1 MTRKF
6 RLGQSR
12 EAQDLDHRDTYS
24 RERAGES
31 KRRQQH
37 AERLETGIE
46 AHDAESLLQLPDP
59 GPWMHLPEATL
70 IQRHSQWVDLE
81 LADRSVLR
89 ATLGGKL
96 KGVRLVCGDRI
107 RYSAVP
113 VEPDDPSLPVRLP
126 VRGDGGSPEAQV
138 VAIMPRRTLLKR
150 GGGDDRE
157 PWQLI
162 CANADELWI
171 CAAVVDPPLRPGLL
185 ERAQVLALDAGLT
198 FRVLVTKRDRASKKD
213 TLPELDPLREQ
224 GVSIH
229 ETSALKGEGLEP
241 LRALVKGQVVVLL
254 GHSGVGK
261 STLVNA
267 LHPEAALKTGGL
279 TKFGTGKQT
288 TTASRWLPLSTGG
301 TLVDTPGIRSL
312 SVRGFDRGLLG
323 QVFPEFPA
331 EVLEDPL
338 DFDAEDDDT
347 LERLDLDYP
356 ERLQSLQRL
365 WQEMDDRNPNQNVW
379 R

>member
-1 MTRKF
+1 MKKY

-12 EAQDLDHRDTYS
+12 EAQDLDHREAYS
-24 RERAGES
+24 RERTAES
-31 KRRQQH
+31 KRRQRH

-46 AHDAESLLQLPDP
+46 SHDAEALLRLPDP

-81 LADRSVLR
+81 REDRTVLR

-96 KGVRLVCGDRI
+96 KGVRLVCGDRV

-113 VEPDDPSLPVRLP
+113 VEAEDPSLPPPPP

-138 VAIMPRRTLLKR
+138 VAVMPRKSLLKR

-162 CANADELWI
+162 CANADELWV

-185 ERAQVLALDAGLT
+185 ERAQVLALDAGLG

-224 GVSIH
+224 GVAIH
-229 ETSALKGEGLEP
+229 ETSALKGEGVEP
-241 LRALVKGQVVVLL
+241 LHALLKGKVVVLL

-288 TTASRWLPLSTGG
+288 TTAARWLPLSTGG

-312 SVRGFDRGLLG
+312 SVRGFDRALLA

-338 DFDAEDDDT
+338 AFDADDEAT
-347 LERLDLDYP
+347 LDRLDLAYP

-365 WQEMDDRNPNQNVW
+365 WQEMEDRNPNQNVW

>member
-1 MTRKF
+1 VTRKF

-12 EAQDLDHRDTYS
+12 EAQDLDHREAYS
-24 RERAGES
+24 RERGGES
-31 KRRQQH
+31 KRRQRQ

-46 AHDAESLLQLPDP
+46 SHDPQALLRLPDP
-59 GPWMHLPEATL
+59 GAWLHLPEATL

-81 LADRSVLR
+81 LADHGAMR

-96 KGVRLVCGDRI
+96 KGVRLVCGDRV
-107 RYSAVP
+107 RYSPVP
-113 VEPDDPSLPVRLP
+113 VEPEEPGLPPPSA
-126 VRGDGGSPEAQV
+126 RGEGGSPAAQV
-138 VAIMPRRTLLKR
+138 VAVMPRKTLLKR

-162 CANADELWI
+162 CANADELWV

-185 ERAQVLALDAGLT
+185 ERAQVLALDAGLA
-198 FRVLVTKRDRASKKD
+198 FRVLVTKRDRAPKKD

-229 ETSALKGEGLEP
+229 ETSALKGEGIET
-241 LRALVKGQVVVLL
+241 LRGLLQGRVVVLL

-267 LHPEAALKTGGL
+267 LHPEAALKTGEL
-279 TKFGTGKQT
+279 TRFGTGKQT
-288 TTASRWLPLSTGG
+288 TTAARWLPIASGG

-312 SVRGFDRGLLG
+312 SVRGFDRALLG
-323 QVFPEFPA
+323 RVFPEFPE

-338 DFDAEDDDT
+338 SFDAEDEAT
-347 LERLDLDYP
+347 LDRLDLAYP

-365 WQEMDDRNPNQNVW
+365 WLEMDDRNPNQNVW

>member
-1 MTRKF
+1 VTRKF

-12 EAQDLDHRDTYS
+12 EAQDLDHREVYS
-24 RERAGES
+24 HERGGDS
-31 KRRQQH
+31 KRRQRH

-46 AHDAESLLQLPDP
+46 AHDVDTLLHLPEA

-70 IQRHSQWVDLE
+70 IQRHSQWVNLE
-81 LADRSVLR
+81 LADRTVLR
-89 ATLGGKL
+89 ATLSGKL
-96 KGVRLVCGDRI
+96 KGVRLVCGDRV

-113 VEPDDPSLPVRLP
+113 VEPDDPRFPAPVN
-126 VRGDGGSPEAQV
+126 VRGEGGSPEAQV
-138 VAIMPRRTLLKR
+138 VAVMPRKTLLKR

-198 FRVLVTKRDRASKKD
+198 FRVLVTKRDRTSNKD

-224 GVSIH
+224 GVAIH
-229 ETSALKGEGLEP
+229 ETSALKGEGIEP
-241 LRALVKGQVVVLL
+241 LRDLIQGQVVVLL

-267 LHPEAALKTGGL
+267 LHPDADLKTGGL

-288 TTASRWLPLSTGG
+288 TTAARWLAFDPGG

-312 SVRGFDRGLLG
+312 SVRGFDRALLTR
-323 QVFPEFPA
+323 VFPEFPT

-338 DFDAEDDDT
+338 AFDAEDEEVLT
-347 LERLDLDYP
+347 RLELDYP

>member
-1 MTRKF
+1 MNRKF

-12 EAQDLDHRDTYS
+12 EAQDLDHREVYS
-24 RERAGES
+24 GERATDS
-31 KRRQQH
+31 KRRQRR

-46 AHDAESLLQLPDP
+46 AHDAQALLRLPDP
-59 GPWMHLPEATL
+59 TPWLHLPEATL

-81 LADRSVLR
+81 LADHSVLC

-96 KGVRLVCGDRI
+96 KGVHLVCGDRV
-107 RYSAVP
+107 RYAPMP
-113 VEPDDPSLPVRLP
+113 VEATDAKRPQ
-126 VRGDGGSPEAQV
+126 GQV
-138 VAIMPRRTLLKR
+138 VAVMPRKSLLKR
-150 GGGDDRE
+150 GGSDDRE

-185 ERAQVLALDAGLT
+185 ERAQLLALDAGLT
-198 FRVLVTKRDRASKKD
+198 FRILITKRDRAAKKD

-224 GVSIH
+224 GVAIH
-229 ETSALKGEGLEP
+229 ETSALKGEGIEP
-241 LRALVKGQVVVLL
+241 LRALLRDRVVVLL

-267 LHPEAALKTGGL
+267 LRPDSVLKTGTL

-288 TTASRWLPLSTGG
+288 TTAARWLPLAQADGPGG
-301 TLVDTPGIRSL
+301 GILVDTPGIRTL
-312 SVRGFDRGLLG
+312 SVRGFDRALLA

-331 EVLEDPL
+331 EVLEEPCAFDP
-338 DFDAEDDDT
+338 EDDET
-347 LERLDLDYP
+347 LDRLDLAYP

-365 WQEMDDRNPNQNVW
+365 WLEMDTRNPNQNVW

>member
-1 MTRKF
+1 MTRKY

-12 EAQDLDHRDTYS
+12 EAQDLDHQEAYS
-24 RERAGES
+24 HERGGES
-31 KRRQQH
+31 KRRQRH

-46 AHDAESLLQLPDP
+46 SHDAEALLRLPDAS
-59 GPWMHLPEATL
+59 PWLHLPEATL

-96 KGVRLVCGDRI
+96 KGVRLVCGDRV
-107 RYSAVP
+107 RYSVVP
-113 VEPDDPSLPVRLP
+113 VEPDDPKYPTTLFP
-126 VRGDGGSPEAQV
+126 RGEGGSPEAQV
-138 VAIMPRRTLLKR
+138 VAVMPRKTLLKR
-150 GGGDDRE
+150 GGLDDRE

-198 FRVLVTKRDRASKKD
+198 FRVLVTKRDRAAKKD

-224 GVSIH
+224 GVAIH

-241 LRALVKGQVVVLL
+241 LRAMLPGKVVVLL

-267 LHPEAALKTGGL
+267 LHPEMALKTGGL

-288 TTASRWLPLSTGG
+288 TTSARWLPLAGGG
-301 TLVDTPGIRSL
+301 TVVDTPGIRTM
-312 SVRGFDRGLLG
+312 SVRGFDRALLG
-323 QVFPEFPA
+323 QVFPEFSP
-331 EVLEDPL
+331 EVMEAPL
-338 DFDAEDDDT
+338 AFDAGDDET
-347 LERLDLDYP
+347 LDRLGLPYP

-365 WQEMDDRNPNQNVW
+365 WLEMDDRNPNQNVW

>member
-12 EAQDLDHRDTYS
+12 EAQDLDHREAYS
-24 RERAGES
+24 RERGGES
-31 KRRQQH
+31 KRRQRH

-46 AHDAESLLQLPDP
+46 AHDAEALLRLPDP
-59 GPWMHLPEATL
+59 GPWLHLPEATL

-81 LADRSVLR
+81 LADRTVLR

-96 KGVRLVCGDRI
+96 KGVRLVCGDRV
-107 RYSAVP
+107 RYSVVP
-113 VEPDDPSLPVRLP
+113 VEPDDPKYPAPVNL
-126 VRGDGGSPEAQV
+126 RGEGGSPEAQV
-138 VAIMPRRTLLKR
+138 VAVLPRKSLLKR
-150 GGGDDRE
+150 GGSDDRE

-185 ERAQVLALDAGLT
+185 ERAQVLALDAGLA
-198 FRVLVTKRDRASKKD
+198 FRIIVTKRDRASKKD

-224 GVSIH
+224 GVAIH
-229 ETSALKGEGLEP
+229 ETSALKEEGVEP
-241 LRALVKGQVVVLL
+241 LRGLIEGRVVVLL

-267 LHPEAALKTGGL
+267 LHPDLALKTGGL
-279 TKFGTGKQT
+279 TRFGTGKQT
-288 TTASRWLPLSTGG
+288 TTAARWLALSSGG
-301 TLVDTPGIRSL
+301 TLVDTPGVRTL
-312 SVRGFDRGLLG
+312 SVRGFDRALLG
-323 QVFPEFPA
+323 RVFLEFPA
-331 EVLEDPL
+331 EVLEDPMA
-338 DFDAEDDDT
+338 FDAEDEAT
-347 LERLDLDYP
+347 LDRLDLEYP

-365 WQEMDDRNPNQNVW
+365 WLEMDDRNPNQNVW

>member
-12 EAQDLDHRDTYS
+12 EAQDLDHRDAYS
-24 RERAGES
+24 RERGGES
-31 KRRQQH
+31 KRRQRQ

-46 AHDAESLLQLPDP
+46 AHDPEALLRLPDP
-59 GPWMHLPEATL
+59 GAWMHLPEATL
-70 IQRHSQWVDLE
+70 VQRHSQWVDLE
-81 LADRSVLR
+81 LADRSVMR

-96 KGVRLVCGDRI
+96 KGVRLVCGDRV
-107 RYSAVP
+107 RYSTVP
-113 VEPDDPSLPVRLP
+113 VEPEEPRLPTSPP

-138 VAIMPRRTLLKR
+138 VAVMPRKTLLKR

-185 ERAQVLALDAGLT
+185 ERAQVLALDGGLT

-229 ETSALKGEGLEP
+229 ETSALKGEGLDP
-241 LRALVKGQVVVLL
+241 LRGLLQGRVVVLL

-267 LHPEAALKTGGL
+267 LHPDVALKTGGL

-288 TTASRWLPLSTGG
+288 TTAARWLPLGTGG

-312 SVRGFDRGLLG
+312 SVRGFDRALLG
-323 QVFPEFPA
+323 RVFPEFPA

-338 DFDAEDDDT
+338 AFDAEDEAT
-347 LERLDLDYP
+347 LDRLDLAYP

-365 WQEMDDRNPNQNVW
+365 WLEMDDRNPNQNVW

>member
-1 MTRKF
+1 MNRKF

-12 EAQDLDHRDTYS
+12 EAQDMDHREVYS
-24 RERAGES
+24 HERGGES
-31 KRRQQH
+31 KRRQRQ

-46 AHDAESLLQLPDP
+46 AHDADALLRLPDP

-81 LADRSVLR
+81 LEDHSVLR

-96 KGVRLVCGDRI
+96 KGVRLVCGDRV
-107 RYSAVP
+107 RYSTIP
-113 VEPDDPSLPVRLP
+113 VEPDDPRLP
-126 VRGDGGSPEAQV
+126 APTLPRGEGGSPAAQV
-138 VAIMPRRTLLKR
+138 VAVMPRKTLLKR
-150 GGGDDRE
+150 GGIDDRE

-185 ERAQVLALDAGLT
+185 ERAQLLALDAGLT

-224 GVSIH
+224 GVAIH
-229 ETSALKGEGLEP
+229 ETAALKGEGIEP
-241 LRALVKGQVVVLL
+241 LRKLLQHKVVVLL

-267 LHPEAALKTGGL
+267 LHPEMALKTGGL

-288 TTASRWLPLSTGG
+288 TTSARWLPLQSGG
-301 TLVDTPGIRSL
+301 TLVDTPGVRTL
-312 SVRGFDRGLLG
+312 SVRGLDRTLLA
-323 QVFPEFPA
+323 QVFTEFPS

-338 DFDAEDDDT
+338 AFEAGDDAT
-347 LERLDLDYP
+347 LEALSLDYP

>member
-1 MTRKF
+1 MTRKY

-12 EAQDLDHRDTYS
+12 EAQDLDHREAYS
-24 RERAGES
+24 RERAADS
-31 KRRQQH
+31 KRRQRH

-46 AHDAESLLQLPDP
+46 SHDANTLLRLPDA

-81 LADRSVLR
+81 LADRTVMR

-96 KGVRLVCGDRI
+96 KGVRLVCGDRV

-113 VEPDDPSLPVRLP
+113 VEPDDPGLPTPPP

-138 VAIMPRRTLLKR
+138 VAVMPRKSLLKR
-150 GGGDDRE
+150 GGIDDRE

-198 FRVLVTKRDRASKKD
+198 FRVLITKRDRASKKD

-224 GVSIH
+224 GVPIH

-241 LRALVKGQVVVLL
+241 LRGLVQGKVVVLL

-261 STLVNA
+261 STLLNA
-267 LHPEAALKTGGL
+267 LQPEMALKTGGL

-288 TTASRWLPLSTGG
+288 TTAARWLALASGG
-301 TLVDTPGIRSL
+301 TLVDTPGIRTL
-312 SVRGFDRGLLG
+312 SVRGFDRALLG
-323 QVFPEFPA
+323 SVFPEFPA
-331 EVLEDPL
+331 DVLEDPCAL
-338 DFDAEDDDT
+338 DADDEET
-347 LERLDLDYP
+347 LNRLNLDYP

-365 WQEMDDRNPNQNVW
+365 WLEMDDRNPNQNVW

>member
-1 MTRKF
+1 MKKY

-12 EAQDLDHRDTYS
+12 EAQDLDHREVYS
-24 RERAGES
+24 HERGGES
-31 KRRQQH
+31 KRRQRH

-46 AHDAESLLQLPDP
+46 SHDAETLLRLPDA

-81 LADRSVLR
+81 LADRTVMH
-89 ATLGGKL
+89 ATLCGKL
-96 KGVRLVCGDRI
+96 KGVRLVCGDRV

-113 VEPDDPSLPVRLP
+113 IEPDDPRLP
-126 VRGDGGSPEAQV
+126 TPLVPRGEGGSPEAQV
-138 VAIMPRRTLLKR
+138 VAVMPRKTLLKR
-150 GGGDDRE
+150 GGLDDRE

-185 ERAQVLALDAGLT
+185 ERAQVLALDGGLT
-198 FRVLVTKRDRASKKD
+198 FRVLVTKRDRASIKD

-224 GVSIH
+224 GVAIH
-229 ETSALKGEGLEP
+229 ETSALKGEGIEP
-241 LRALVKGQVVVLL
+241 LRELLQGKVVVLL

-267 LHPEAALKTGGL
+267 LHPEMALKIGGL

-288 TTASRWLPLSTGG
+288 TTSARWLPLESGG
-301 TLVDTPGIRSL
+301 TLVDTPGVRTM
-312 SVRGFDRGLLG
+312 SVRGFDRAVLG
-323 QVFPEFPA
+323 RVFPEFSA
-331 EVLEDPL
+331 EVMEDPL
-338 DFDAEDDDT
+338 AFDAGDDDT
-347 LERLDLDYP
+347 LERLGLDYP

>member
-1 MTRKF
+1 MSRKF

-12 EAQDLDHRDTYS
+12 EAQDLDHRDSYS
-24 RERAGES
+24 RERSAES
-31 KRRQQH
+31 KRRQRQ
-37 AERLETGIE
+37 AERLSTEIE
-46 AHDAESLLQLPDP
+46 AHDAEALLKLPDP
-59 GPWMHLPEATL
+59 TPWLHLPEATL
-70 IQRHSQWVDLE
+70 VQRHSQWVDLE
-81 LADRSVLR
+81 LADRSLLR

-96 KGVRLVCGDRI
+96 KGVRLVCGDRV
-107 RYSAVP
+107 RYSPTPLEAA
-113 VEPDDPSLPVRLP
+113 DPRLP
-126 VRGDGGSPEAQV
+126 QAQV
-138 VAIMPRRTLLKR
+138 VAVMPRRTLLKR
-150 GGGDDRE
+150 GGIDDRE

-185 ERAQVLALDAGLT
+185 ERAQVLALDAGLA
-198 FRVLVTKRDRASKKD
+198 FRVVVTKRDRASKKD

-224 GVSIH
+224 GAAIH
-229 ETSALKGEGLEP
+229 ETSALKGEGVES
-241 LRALVKGQVVVLL
+241 LRALLAGRVVVLL

-267 LHPEAALKTGGL
+267 LQPELALKTGGL

-288 TTASRWLPLSTGG
+288 TTSARWLPLPGGG
-301 TLVDTPGIRSL
+301 TLVDTPGIRTL
-312 SVRGFDRGLLG
+312 SVRGFDRALLG

-331 EVLEDPL
+331 EVLEDPTA
-338 DFDAEDDDT
+338 FDANDDEVLDT
-347 LERLDLDYP
+347 LGLEYP

-365 WQEMDDRNPNQNVW
+365 WSEMEDRNPNQNVW

>member
-1 MTRKF
+1 MSRKY

-12 EAQDLDHRDTYS
+12 EAQDMDHRDTYS
-24 RERAGES
+24 RERAADS
-31 KRRQQH
+31 KRRQRT

-46 AHDAESLLQLPDP
+46 SHDAEALLRLPDAT
-59 GPWMHLPEATL
+59 PWLHLPEATL

-81 LADRSVLR
+81 LADGSTLC

-96 KGVRLVCGDRI
+96 KGVHLVCGDRV
-107 RYSAVP
+107 RYVP
-113 VEPDDPSLPVRLP
+113 MPQEATDAKRPQ
-126 VRGDGGSPEAQV
+126 AQV
-138 VAIMPRRTLLKR
+138 VAVTPRRTLLKR
-150 GGGDDRE
+150 GGSDDRE

-198 FRVLVTKRDRASKKD
+198 FRVLITKRDRASLKD

-224 GVSIH
+224 GVAIH
-229 ETSALKGEGLEP
+229 ETSAMKGEGIEP
-241 LRALVKGQVVVLL
+241 LRLLLQNRVVVLV

-267 LHPEAALKTGGL
+267 LLPNLGLKTGGR
-279 TKFGTGKQT
+279 TRFGTGRQT
-288 TTASRWLPLSTGG
+288 TTAARWLPLDPETGAASG
-301 TLVDTPGIRSL
+301 ILVDTPGIRTL
-312 SVRGFDRGLLG
+312 SVRGFDRALLG
-323 QVFPEFPA
+323 RVFPEFPA
-331 EVLEDPL
+331 EVLEDPSAL
-338 DFDAEDDDT
+338 DAEDEAT
-347 LERLDLDYP
+347 LDQLQLDYP

-365 WQEMDDRNPNQNVW
+365 WQEMDTRNPNQNVW

>member
-12 EAQDLDHRDTYS
+12 EAQDLDHREAYS
-24 RERAGES
+24 HERGGES
-31 KRRQQH
+31 KRRQRH

-46 AHDAESLLQLPDP
+46 AHDAETLLRLPDA
-59 GPWMHLPEATL
+59 GPWLHLPEATL

-81 LADRSVLR
+81 LADRSILR

-96 KGVRLVCGDRI
+96 KGVRLVCGDRV

-113 VEPDDPSLPVRLP
+113 VEPLDPTLPAPLP

-138 VAIMPRRTLLKR
+138 VAVTPRRTLLKR

-198 FRVLVTKRDRASKKD
+198 FRVLVTKRDRASGKD
-213 TLPELDPLREQ
+213 TLPELDPLRGQ
-224 GVSIH
+224 GVAIH
-229 ETSALKGEGLEP
+229 ETSALKGEGIEP
-241 LRALVKGQVVVLL
+241 LRGLLQGKVVVLL

-267 LHPEAALKTGGL
+267 LHPELALRTGGL

-288 TTASRWLPLSTGG
+288 TTAARWLPLASGG

-312 SVRGFDRGLLG
+312 SVRGFDRALLG

-331 EVLEDPL
+331 EVMENPIA
-338 DFDAEDDDT
+338 FDAEDEGT
-347 LERLDLDYP
+347 LNRLELDYP

-365 WQEMDDRNPNQNVW
+365 WLEMDDRNPNQNVW

>member
-1 MTRKF
+1 MPRKF

-12 EAQDLDHRDTYS
+12 EAQDLDHREVYS
-24 RERAGES
+24 HERGGDS
-31 KRRQQH
+31 KRRQRH

-46 AHDAESLLQLPDP
+46 AHDVDTLLRLPDA

-70 IQRHSQWVDLE
+70 IQRHSQWVNLE
-81 LADRSVLR
+81 LADRTVMR

-96 KGVRLVCGDRI
+96 KGVRLVCGDRV

-113 VEPDDPSLPVRLP
+113 VEPDDPRFPAPVN
-126 VRGDGGSPEAQV
+126 VRGEGGSPEAQV
-138 VAIMPRRTLLKR
+138 VAVMPRKSLLKR

-224 GVSIH
+224 GVAIH
-229 ETSALKGEGLEP
+229 ETSALKGEGVEP
-241 LRALVKGQVVVLL
+241 LRDLIQGQVVVLL

-267 LHPEAALKTGGL
+267 LHPDAALKTGGL

-288 TTASRWLPLSTGG
+288 TTAARWLAFEAGG

-312 SVRGFDRGLLG
+312 SVRGFDRALLTR
-323 QVFPEFPA
+323 VFPEFPA

-338 DFDAEDDDT
+338 AFDAEDEAALD
-347 LERLDLDYP
+347 RLDLEYP

-365 WQEMDDRNPNQNVW
+365 WLEMDARNPNQNVW